1 MPTYCYRCKS
11 CGHEFEATQSMMEKP
26 LSTCPECN
34 ENAIIRIIQPVGI
47 QFKGNG
53 FYINDKQSTSS
64 KKS

>member
-11 CGHEFEATQSMMEKP
+11 CNHEFEAFQSMNDKP
-26 LSTCPECN
+26 LTDCPECN
-34 ENAIIRIIQPVGI
+34 NQIIRIIQPVGI

-53 FYINDKQSTSS
+53 FYINDNQSTSS